1 MEAIE
6 LSQQAGDPAELHLL
20 SSGQMQRRKT
30 RANERLSSP
39 GHKAGPLSGQ
49 DVGRAGQSDLRKQ
62 NKVTA
67 RIPPGRRPQPG
78 WKDSGGRV
86 IKCRR
91 VNSPS
96 LCPATYWT
104 WRLTI

>member
-6 LSQQAGDPAELHLL
+6 LSQQAGDPAELCLL

-62 NKVTA
+62 NEVTA

-86 IKCRR
+86 IKYCIE
-91 VNSPS
+91 STLP
-96 LCPATYWT
+96 LCAQPPTGPGG
-104 WRLTI
+104 